1 MSYRSVLL
9 PYENIE
15 LILVARQVDP
25 VPTRNA
31 PPGLLRRAGW
41 RATGKIRPRPRATLS
56 TWPRSKGA
64 ARRRLLND
72 APLVGRPAA
81 CPLVR
86 ALPHG
91 HGAAVRGTL
100 RTLRVARLLAPH
112 RSPPRARVLAL
123 APPPSQQR
131 FTLPPPRARVLALLA
146 ARILAP
152 GSQLAPARGRAGA
165 TAPTPLAAPLG
176 LGPLAEHARSAS
188 LDGLLARPERLA
200 RGVAKRPLAAGAL
213 GLDALPSGWREG
225 RAGPLAT
232 RGQARDGTRTKRPIA
247 CGLLGARAGWPGS
260 VAGFAGHTAAPSPG
274 GGRRGRRGAGGSGL
288 PPWCGW
294 GSGGGGP
301 RRGFVRQGRRRGGT
315 GSVPGA
321 APPSALWGMAAQGT
335 SRGSTRRTWWK
346 STARPPL
353 ARG

>member
-81 CPLVR
+81 CPLGR

-91 HGAAVRGTL
+91 HVAAVRGTL

-112 RSPPRARVLAL
+112 RSPPRARVGAARRANPRPRLAACPRPWAGRRDGTHPL
-123 APPPSQQR
+123 GRAAGAGAIG
-131 FTLPPPRARVLALLA
+131 RARPVCVPGRA
-146 ARILAP
+146 AGPPGAP
-152 GSQLAPARGRAGA
+152 GARRGQAPARSRRPGA
-165 TAPTPLAAPLG
+165 RCL
-176 LGPLAEHARSAS
+176 
-188 LDGLLARPERLA
+188 
-200 RGVAKRPLAAGAL
+200 AL
-213 GLDALPSGWREG
+213 GVEG
-225 RAGPLAT
+225 RACRSPGH
-232 RGQARDGTRTKRPIA
+232 
-247 CGLLGARAGWPGS
+247 ARAGTRRHADQAANRVRLAGRPGGL
-260 VAGFAGHTAAPSPG
+260 AGVGGGVCRPHCGPEPG
-274 GGRRGRRGAGGSGL
+274 GGRRGRRGAGGAGL

-301 RRGFVRQGRRRGGT
+301 RRGVVRQGRRRGGT

-321 APPSALWGMAAQGT
+321 APPSALWGTAAQGT
-335 SRGSTRRTWWK
+335 SRGSTRRTWWQAQ
-346 STARPPL
+346 ARPPL